1 MIRSKKHH
9 IWCERYRPKTLDDLG
24 QQDSIKHIIDHA
36 KIHGTM
42 PHMLLFGPA
51 GVGKTSTAKA
61 ICKQYYWK
69 SEKSILDNESVYKER
84 VMELNASDE
93 RGIQYVREEI
103 KTFAQSA
110 ITIREGIPDFKIII
124 LDESDAMTDDSQF
137 ALRRVLENF
146 SQTTRFIMICN
157 YVSKIIKPITS
168 RTMKI
173 RYKSITLPVM
183 ESMIGKIIKKEKLNV
198 PREFISELRDIT
210 KGDMRK
216 SINLLEYVHHFY
228 GKFEINNL
236 RECAG
241 LIKLNFLNHIIN
253 TIVNVDST
261 ACDLLQL
268 LTDFKNESY
277 SSLVLVENI
286 FHHVVEM
293 DIKDKIKSKII
304 MEIVKIDKAL
314 NTNAEETVQLF
325 HMFMTINNELSM
337 MHEH

>member
-1 MIRSKKHH
+1 MIKSKKHH
-9 IWCERYRPKTLDDLG
+9 IWCEQYRPKTLDDLG
-24 QQDSIKHIIDHA
+24 QQDSIKHIVEHA

-69 SEKSILDNESVYKER
+69 SDKSILDNEKVYKER

-110 ITIREGIPDFKIII
+110 ITIRKDIPDFKIII

-137 ALRRVLENF
+137 ALRRVLESF

-173 RYKSITLPVM
+173 RYKAITLPVM
-183 ESMIGKIIKKEKLNV
+183 ESMIGKIIKNEKLNV
-198 PREFISELRDIT
+198 SKEFISELRDIT

-216 SINLLEYVHHFY
+216 SINLLEYVHYFY

-241 LIKLNFLNHIIN
+241 LIKTSFLNHIIN
-253 TIVNVDST
+253 TITNTSST
-261 ACDLLQL
+261 AQDLMNL
-268 LTDFKNESY
+268 LIDFKNESY
-277 SSLVLVENI
+277 SSLILVENV
-286 FHHVVEM
+286 FNHVVEM
-293 DIKDKIKSKII
+293 NIKDKIKSRII
-304 MEIVKIDKAL
+304 AEIVKIDIAL
-314 NTNAEETVQLF
+314 NINAEETIQLF
-325 HMFMTINNELSM
+325 HMFMTINNELSSL
-337 MHEH
+337 

>member
-1 MIRSKKHH
+1 MIRSKKNH

-24 QQDSIKHIIDHA
+24 QQESIKHIVNHA

-93 RGIQYVREEI
+93 RGIQYVRDEI

-110 ITIREGIPDFKIII
+110 ITIRNDIPDFKIII

-173 RYKSITLPVM
+173 RYKAITLPVM
-183 ESMIGKIIKKEKLNV
+183 ESMIEIIIKKEKLNV
-198 PREFISELRDIT
+198 PKQFIKELRDIT

-216 SINLLEYVHHFY
+216 SINLLEYVYHFY

-241 LIKLNFLNHIIN
+241 LIKTNFLKRIIN
-253 TIVNVDST
+253 TVTNVNST
-261 ACDLLQL
+261 ANDLLTL
-268 LTDFKNESY
+268 LNDFKNESY
-277 SSLVLVENI
+277 SSLVLIENL
-286 FHHVVEM
+286 FQHVIEM
-293 DIKDKIKSKII
+293 KINDKIKSKII

-314 NTNAEETVQLF
+314 NTNADETIQLF
-325 HMFMTINNELSM
+325 HMFITINNELSM
-337 MHEH
+337 ICDH